1 MKKLFLDLNHIGPQ
15 GAVAISEAIAG
26 MSGLQ
31 KLCLENNDI
40 GDEGAKAMA
49 DALQDNS
56 AMIALYLENNTVEPD
71 LMSDILTQLKNLD
84 NV

>member
-40 GDEGAKAMA
+40 GVHSFPYRSEER
-49 DALQDNS
+49 L
-56 AMIALYLENNTVEPD
+56 
-71 LMSDILTQLKNLD
+71 
-84 NV
+84 